1 MRNALVFVGLGA
13 IILAGG
19 WWYLAHMNTVAA
31 HNAPPAAPTKQ
42 PQTVQPKTQPVSE
55 KQGATIGDENTVVFK
70 CDDKKTITAVFER
83 DIAALTLSDGRQ
95 ITLRQSVSGSGIRY
109 QSNDAK
115 IEFDGKGNEGF
126 LLESGKTTF
135 ANCVATN

>member
-31 HNAPPAAPTKQ
+31 HNADATTSAPQ
-42 PQTVQPKTQPVSE
+42 QQAQQSKTAPE
-55 KQGATIGDENTVVFK
+55 PENQGAAIGDENTVVFK

-83 DIAALTLSDGRQ
+83 DIVALTLSDGRQ
-95 ITLRQSVSGSGIRY
+95 ITLRQSISGSGIRY

-115 IEFDGKGNEGF
+115 VEFNGKGNQGF
-126 LLESGKTTF
+126 LLESDKTTF
-135 ANCVATN
+135 ANCIAS